1 MKWDFLNDFQ
11 PLWHV
16 RLLIYLNYFFFYR
29 WAKILWMRTF
39 SFCPF
44 YGRPFWSLLSLLFQF
59 PNQLSRLSFEYVL
72 SMTFLK
78 VGKAPQNLVWRVCDV
93 VSPEIIEK
101 NDEMMKKTRKIQLK
115 NTVFENYSKCHIL
128 ILAFLPFFV
137 LLKLTCLVTLFGR
150 RFPKT
155 RKIKTWPSM
164 AFLINFCL
172 LKM

>member
-101 NDEMMKKTRKIQLK
+101 KWWNDEKDK
-115 NTVFENYSKCHIL
+115 ENSTEKHS
-128 ILAFLPFFV
+128 V
-137 LLKLTCLVTLFGR
+137 WK
-150 RFPKT
+150 
-155 RKIKTWPSM
+155 
-164 AFLINFCL
+164 L
-172 LKM
+172 LKMSHFDFGISTIFCSIEIDLSGNTVRPQVSKNSPN